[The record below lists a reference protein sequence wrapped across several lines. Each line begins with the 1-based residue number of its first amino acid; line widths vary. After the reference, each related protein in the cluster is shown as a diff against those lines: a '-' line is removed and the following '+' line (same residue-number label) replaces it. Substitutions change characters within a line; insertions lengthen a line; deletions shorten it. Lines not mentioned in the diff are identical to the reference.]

1 MHYLGVR
8 PASYVLEPEWARL
21 PPGLRLGDV
30 AGVAVDQDDRV
41 YIFNRGAHPMVVL
54 DREGKFLRS
63 WGEGIFT
70 RPHGVD
76 IGRDGYV
83 YCTDDGDHTVRQ
95 FTPEGTSILEMGVPG
110 RGAESMSG
118 RPFNRCTHTALSP
131 DGDIYVSDGYGN
143 AHVHKFSADGRHLR
157 TWGGPGSGPGQ
168 FNLPHN
174 ICCDAEGWVY
184 VADRENNR
192 IQIFDGEGRF
202 ETQWRGLQRPCAMCI
217 QLRSPGQVYIG
228 GLAPFRAAEEL
239 GPGQGPRIT
248 ILTRQGD
255 IAQQIGGERPGIA
268 PTQYIAP
275 HGIAVDSGGNIFL
288 GEVAHA
294 AWVHYFPNAP
304 CPPDIT
310 TFRKLAKADC
320 WEAHDN

>member
-1 MHYLGVR
+1 MRRLGVR
-8 PASYVLEPEWARL
+8 PNSYALEPEWARL
-21 PPGLRLGDV
+21 PPGLCIGDA

-41 YIFNRGAHPMVVL
+41 YIFNRSAHPMIVL
-54 DREGKFLRS
+54 DREGRFLRS
-63 WGEGIFT
+63 WGQGIFT

-95 FTPEGTSILEMGVPG
+95 FTPEGTLIWEMGVPG
-110 RGAESMSG
+110 RSAEPMSG

-131 DGDIYVSDGYGN
+131 GGDIYVSDGYGN
-143 AHVHKFSADGRHLR
+143 AHVHKFSADGTHLC
-157 TWGGPGSGPGQ
+157 TWGGRGSGPGQ
-168 FNLPHN
+168 FDLPHN

-192 IQIFDGEGRF
+192 VQIFDGDGRF
-202 ETQWRGLQRPCAMCI
+202 ETQWTGLQRPCAMCI
-217 QLRSPGQVYIG
+217 QVRSPGQVFIG
-228 GLAPFRAAEEL
+228 ELAPFRPAAEL
-239 GPGQGPRIT
+239 DPRQGPRIT

-255 IAQQIGGERPGIA
+255 IADQVGGERPGTA
-268 PTQYIAP
+268 PTQFIAP

-294 AWVHYFPNAP
+294 AWGHYFPHQP
-304 CPPDIT
+304 CPPVIT
-310 TFRKLAKADC
+310 TFRKLAKA
-320 WEAHDN
+320 AP